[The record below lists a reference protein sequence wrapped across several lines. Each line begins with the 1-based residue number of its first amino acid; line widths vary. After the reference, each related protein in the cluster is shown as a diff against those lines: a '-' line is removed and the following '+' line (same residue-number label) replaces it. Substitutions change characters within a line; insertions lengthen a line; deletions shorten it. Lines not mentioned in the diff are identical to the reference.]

1 MAMLSGK
8 SRELSRRVWRV
19 AGLLTVSSNYL
30 AGGIIIVAVDAGT
43 EFNGRFNERQ
53 MDLSLLTCTGRG

>member
-30 AGGIIIVAVDAGT
+30 AGDIIIVAVDAGT
-43 EFNGRFNERQ
+43 ELMADLMNDRWIYRF
-53 MDLSLLTCTGRG
+53 